1 MLREVVPLEP
11 SRNIGDSSA
20 GVIDFCSGK
29 IAHDGRSGG
38 RKDGRAVAS
47 GTVFYVGT
55 ESEVAHHAAPLM
67 GRLPIRI
74 AAADE
79 VLKLAVPGDLAI
91 FFSEHFERF
100 RSAIRQLQSRRV
112 ATLYAID
119 GILEWRNAWDN
130 RADEPA
136 SPWTMRPVL
145 SDKVACI
152 GAAQARVL
160 SSWGNA
166 GKIEIVGIPRFDDLA
181 ACDITRNSNRDPKRK
196 PNVFR
201 LLVMT
206 ARCPGFTESQRQQI
220 AQSLADLRDRVREI
234 DSLDGQRIEIVWRLT
249 GGMDHWIGVENHA
262 DDSDLVALLDRVDA
276 TITTPSTAQLES
288 MLRGKPTAIL
298 DYTNSPLYADAA
310 WRITA
315 QEQIAPT
322 LDQLLRPTEARMH
335 YQKWVLHDALQLQ
348 SRASDRMVQLI
359 QAMLDQTQSAV
370 RSDRTPEFPEAMLPP
385 ADTAGPVLCLPAA
398 YPSRGAFGNNDLQR
412 LQTQLADAERE
423 TELLN
428 RVIDGLRD
436 ELGQARAVFDSI
448 HQHPVA
454 GPVVRTRQKVIDWF
468 AKSQPGD
475 AEQDS

>member
-1 MLREVVPLEP
+1 M
-11 SRNIGDSSA
+11 
-20 GVIDFCSGK
+20 
-29 IAHDGRSGG
+29 
-38 RKDGRAVAS
+38 AS

-55 ESEVAHHAAPLM
+55 DSEVAHHAAPLM

-74 AAADE
+74 ATAEE

-119 GILEWRNAWDN
+119 GILEWRNAWEN

-160 SSWGNA
+160 WSWGNA
-166 GKIEIVGIPRFDDLA
+166 DKIEIVGIPRFDDLA
-181 ACDITRNSNRDPKRK
+181 ARDTTRNLPRD

-201 LLVMT
+201 ILVMT
-206 ARCPGFTESQRQQI
+206 ARCPGFTDSQRQQI
-220 AQSLADLRDRVREI
+220 AQSLADLCDTVRDTDR
-234 DSLDGQRIEIVWRLT
+234 LDGRRIEIAWRLK
-249 GGMDHWIGVENHA
+249 GGMDRRIGVENQES
-262 DDSDLVALLDRVDA
+262 DSDLADVLDRVDA

-288 MLRGKPTAIL
+288 MLLGKPTAIL

-315 QEQIAPT
+315 KEQIAQT
-322 LDQLLRPTEARMH
+322 LEQLIRPTEARMH
-335 YQKWVLHDALQLQ
+335 YQKSVLHDALQLQ
-348 SRASDRMVQLI
+348 SPASDLMVQLI
-359 QAMLDQTQSAV
+359 QAMLGQAQSAV
-370 RSDRTPEFPEAMLPP
+370 RSDRTPRFPKAILPP
-385 ADTAGPVLCLPAA
+385 ADAAPPSLCLPAA
-398 YPSRGAFGNNDLQR
+398 YPMRGVFQNDDLQK

-423 TELLN
+423 TELLH
-428 RVIDGLRD
+428 RMIDGLRD
-436 ELGQARAVFDSI
+436 ELGQAHAIFDSI
-448 HQHPVA
+448 HRHPVA
-454 GPVVRTRQKVIDWF
+454 GPVVRARQKVIDWF
-468 AKSQPGD
+468 AKAERGD
-475 AEQDS
+475 AEHDS